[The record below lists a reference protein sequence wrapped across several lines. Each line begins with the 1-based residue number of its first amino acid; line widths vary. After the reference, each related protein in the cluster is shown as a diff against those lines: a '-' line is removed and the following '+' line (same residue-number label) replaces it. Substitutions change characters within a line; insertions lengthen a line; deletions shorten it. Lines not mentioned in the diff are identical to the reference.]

1 MREKLCNNCVR
12 KFTSLNRNSGR
23 VIDTVEIIFECLFA
37 ASLMSSLAH
46 TRAGITD
53 AMYTVGAIEILI
65 DCLNSDNEQVI

>member
-1 MREKLCNNCVR
+1 MLPTDHSYFNGFALVIRH
-12 KFTSLNRNSGR
+12 FTLSF
-23 VIDTVEIIFECLFA
+23 V

-65 DCLNSDNEQVI
+65 DCLNSDNEQVTETL